1 MRIIGDFNADNL
13 ILDIQM
19 HLFLIFINSVVRA
32 FTVHFYFITRLMF
45 MPQCVVVSYT
55 DKLSSSVVNITV
67 LRQLF
72 PIFMIQAARSGDK
85 YCASHHMSSCKR
97 ISEAER
103 STRLMS
109 QVKTLAFIDHDR

>member
-1 MRIIGDFNADNL
+1 MIRDFNADNM
-13 ILDIQM
+13 IFDKDASIPDSY
-19 HLFLIFINSVVRA
+19 LFAVVRS
-32 FTVHFYFITRLMF
+32 FMIHFYFITRLTF
-45 MPQCVVVSYT
+45 MPRCVVVSYT
-55 DKLSSSVVNITV
+55 DKFSLSVVNIAI

-72 PIFMIQAARSGDK
+72 PIFMIQVARSGGK
-85 YCASHHMSSCKR
+85 YCASHHTSSRKR